1 NDFAERERKRT
12 GLTKLKVNYN
22 KVFGFYIEIP
32 RAAAGKAELPQE
44 YARRQTLVNAERFI
58 TPELKEYEDRRLQ
71 ADSKIAEIEQRIF
84 DELTEKCLECTDA
97 IQRLGRGLSRLDV
110 FNSFA
115 ALARSRGYCRPEL
128 SDERVLEIREGRHP
142 MVEQALRGTPCI
154 PNDLRMDLDH
164 RTAIVTGPNMAGKST
179 YLRMAAIIQIMAQT
193 GSFVP
198 AASARLPLV
207 DRLFTRIGAHD
218 ERARGNSTFMVEM
231 METSN
236 ILHNVTA
243 RSEVILDE
251 IGRGT
256 STYDGMS
263 IAWSVIEYL
272 HSLCGVKPFVLFA
285 THYHE
290 LTDLEKTMPGLF
302 NLSMGVEET
311 DEGVRF
317 LHKIQ
322 PGPADRSYG
331 IEVARIAGL
340 PRVVLK
346 RAHEI
351 LEKLEQEQRSSG
363 SSPAQFAPSAQ
374 VSMFDLSGDAF
385 IEEVASLDPDQLT
398 PRNALDTIYK
408 LVSRARKLRCE

>member
-1 NDFAERERKRT
+1 
-12 GLTKLKVNYN
+12 
-22 KVFGFYIEIP
+22 
-32 RAAAGKAELPQE
+32 
-44 YARRQTLVNAERFI
+44 
-58 TPELKEYEDRRLQ
+58 
-71 ADSKIAEIEQRIF
+71 
-84 DELTEKCLECTDA
+84 
-97 IQRLGRGLSRLDV
+97 
-110 FNSFA
+110 
-115 ALARSRGYCRPEL
+115 
-128 SDERVLEIREGRHP
+128 
-142 MVEQALRGTPCI
+142 MVEQALRGSPCI
-154 PNDLRMDLDH
+154 PNDLYMDPDH

-179 YLRMAAIIQIMAQT
+179 YLRMAAIVQIMAQA

-218 ERARGNSTFMVEM
+218 ELARGNSTFMVEM

-236 ILHNVTA
+236 ILHNVTGN
-243 RSEVILDE
+243 SLVILDE

-290 LTDLEKTMPGLF
+290 LSELEKSTPGLF

-311 DEGVRF
+311 EDGVRF
-317 LHKIQ
+317 LHKIRLC
-322 PGPADRSYG
+322 PADRSYG

-351 LEKLEQEQRSSG
+351 LEKLEEDQRTSG
-363 SSPAQFAPSAQ
+363 SDPSRFAPSAQ

-385 IEEVASLDPDQLT
+385 IEEIAAIDPDQLT
-398 PRNALDTIYK
+398 PKNALDRLYK
-408 LVSRARKLRCE
+408 LVARARKLRCE